1 MGDWHEGHAS
11 EWGPPPIVKKVIAP
25 QLGQRTRPKPPGV
38 FSPGMSTLTLP
49 TPIAGHSIL
58 GPSGYNDFELLRDM
72 NRSEVR
78 RLILSQRRPS
88 DTTPHEGTH
97 VHGLHGAPR
106 EASQFIPLAR
116 PT

>member
-58 GPSGYNDFELLRDM
+58 GPSGNNNFEPPQAPCRTVGEEQTPAVTFRPPAALF
-72 NRSEVR
+72 VR
-78 RLILSQRRPS
+78 VVPPGPPCSG
-88 DTTPHEGTH
+88 TP
-97 VHGLHGAPR
+97 
-106 EASQFIPLAR
+106 
-116 PT
+116 